1 MTLSCIFHVK
11 QDQVSARIGQ
21 HVNASKCMCCLF
33 VMFYYIWL
41 QLSARDVLLQLVTVV
56 MFSYSCA
63 LLLRLFSN
71 SSLPALS
78 CQGVFQGCQYLEE
91 IGHCIVRRINVFFLS
106 VKPWKQLRCW
116 RCFPSL
122 RSSKP
127 CQRWGQDPQR
137 FQPGCSS
144 WRARTPP

>member
-1 MTLSCIFHVK
+1 MLSLSQMTLSCIFHVK

-78 CQGVFQGCQYLEE
+78 CQGVFQGCQYL
-91 IGHCIVRRINVFFLS
+91 
-106 VKPWKQLRCW
+106 
-116 RCFPSL
+116 
-122 RSSKP
+122 
-127 CQRWGQDPQR
+127 D
-137 FQPGCSS
+137 
-144 WRARTPP
+144 